1 MLAAVLEDVKKL
13 NVRAVPDPALKD
25 NQALLRVRAVGV
37 CGTDLHL
44 FQGHANYN
52 TDSEGRLIPLSVQP
66 QIMGHEFCGEIV
78 ALGRGVKDLKT
89 GDVALCDQGLNC
101 RSQGRDP
108 LCPYCASGDT
118 HQCQYYMEHGITGLQ
133 GALAEYIA
141 IPAVNCVKTEGVP
154 AAEAAL
160 VEPVGCVLHSSER
173 AERARA
179 RYTFEGPERIRN
191 ILICGAGPAGLL
203 FLQYLRNVKKFDGL
217 ILVSDL
223 REGNRELARRF
234 GGTALDA
241 ASPSFAAE
249 VREATRGE
257 GVHYMIECC
266 GSAAVFE
273 QAYLLLRKQATLL
286 IYGAGHKGRDIN
298 VLSNLFY
305 LEPALVASVGA
316 SGGFDPD
323 GRPAIYR
330 RALDLVSKKAIQVMP
345 AVTHRYNGLDQVR
358 QAFEHDFE
366 TAGYIKGL
374 LTLA

>member
-52 TDSEGRLIPLSVQP
+52 TDGDGRLIPLSVQP
-66 QIMGHEFCGEIV
+66 QIMGHEFCGEVV
-78 ALGRGVKDLKT
+78 ALGRGVKDLKN
-89 GDVALCDQGLNC
+89 GDLALCDQGLNC
-101 RSQGRDP
+101 RSQGRET
-108 LCPYCASGDT
+108 LCAYCASGDT

-160 VEPVGCVLHSSER
+160 VEPVGCVLHSSDR

-217 ILVSDL
+217 ILISDM
-223 REGNRELARRF
+223 RGNNRDLAARF
-234 GGTALDA
+234 GGTPLDA
-241 ASPSFAAE
+241 ASPNFAAE
-249 VREATRGE
+249 VREATHGE

-273 QAYLLLRKQATLL
+273 QAPLLLRKQATLL

-316 SGGFDPD
+316 SGGLDAD
-323 GRPAIYR
+323 GRPSVYR

-345 AVTHRYNGLDQVR
+345 AVTHRYGALDQVH
-358 QAFEHDFE
+358 QAFERDFE
-366 TAGYIKGL
+366 TEGYIKGL
-374 LTLA
+374 LTLD